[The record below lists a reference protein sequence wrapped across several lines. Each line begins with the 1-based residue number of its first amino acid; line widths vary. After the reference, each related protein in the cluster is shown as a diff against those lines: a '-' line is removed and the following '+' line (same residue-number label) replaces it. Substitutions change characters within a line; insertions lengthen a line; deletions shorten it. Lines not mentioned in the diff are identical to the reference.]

1 MHEQPEPLPTMC
13 NPSAFEPAAWAEH
26 RTTTAWLFAQATAA
40 PTELPDGYAF
50 RFPAANFPAVATFI
64 DGERRCCP
72 FFTFQLDLPPAEG
85 EITLRITGGPE
96 AKRILAITIVGAV
109 R

>member
-1 MHEQPEPLPTMC
+1 MHEQLEPLPVAC

-26 RTTTAWLFAQATAA
+26 RTRTAWLFTQATAA
-40 PTELPDGYAF
+40 PSELPDGYAF
-50 RFPAANFPAVATFI
+50 RFPATTFPAVAAFI

-72 FFTFQLDLPPAEG
+72 FFAFQLKLPPGEG

-96 AKRILAITIVGAV
+96 AKRVLATTIVSDV